1 MGSTADK
8 ACIIPDPFPTTADGI
23 EAADWGY
30 RTARVEEEFADG
42 GMIVSFNCAG
52 EKFAPLTGGLYY
64 VPPNGD
70 DSPEPTHELWYNV
83 RGSYHRD
90 ERRRRAMIIG
100 RLNER
105 TGFWWAESDRTDPTT
120 VPLGVAT
127 DGQKAIA
134 AYLFGLHRMD
144 TEQIADQLQKAEP
157 TVRQYLSDYKADRI
171 E

>member
-64 VPPNGD
+64 VPPND
-70 DSPEPTHELWYNV
+70 DNSPEPTHELWYNV

-90 ERRRRAMIIG
+90 ERRRRAVIIG

-120 VPLGVAT
+120 VPLEVAT